1 MCYRETQK
9 KMQDEKPWLKKL
21 YENTGIYPDNYTDK
35 KFLEEMRKN
44 INIYN
49 VSFSESILGS
59 CRITQKLSACILFS
73 TIFSYLYN
81 EWTSAEFVFSMS
93 SLFTFSGYFL
103 FLLVDKRKETENENG
118 QCINSHP
125 NIEKLE
131 TKYCAKETS
140 SSSNTLNNDENYV
153 NHLFKLNIEK
163 KSRKLKKKDELIY
176 ADKNH
181 QTVYNRAS
189 KASFTFRVF
198 NDFKTVLIYIFFG
211 YLFSPILHTLTDT
224 VSTDTIFATT
234 IFMMIVHLIFSDYGI
249 SVAVVSNSLSINC
262 AIFGSICLASRL
274 STPFCAF
281 VLMTV
286 AIQVFVLSP
295 ILVKLIWDSNYAVLM
310 FCASILVSFYFLW
323 VVSKTL
329 FFFYL
334 IAVLFLNVYCP
345 YLFVKWQKYKDNIY
359 GPWDEAIVHDSDDV
373 EDLII

>member
-1 MCYRETQK
+1 MCYRTKMQK
-9 KMQDEKPWLKKL
+9 KIQDEKPWVKKL

-35 KFLEEMRKN
+35 KFLEEMRRN

-49 VSFSESILGS
+49 VSLGESILGS
-59 CRITQKLSACILFS
+59 CRLTQKLSACILFS

-81 EWTSAEFVFSMS
+81 EWTSPEFVFGMS

-103 FLLVDKRKETENENG
+103 FLLVDKRKIQKEKETLK
-118 QCINSHP
+118 
-125 NIEKLE
+125 NIEKSGMNE
-131 TKYCAKETS
+131 SEKTKSFSREAS
-140 SSSNTLNNDENYV
+140 NNDESYV

-163 KSRKLKKKDELIY
+163 KARKSRKNEDFTYIDRNN
-176 ADKNH
+176 A
-181 QTVYNRAS
+181 NR
-189 KASFTFRVF
+189 KLTKTSFTFRLF
-198 NDFKTVLIYIFFG
+198 HDLKTVLIYVFFG

-286 AIQVFVLSP
+286 AIQFFVLSP
-295 ILVKLIWDSNYAVLM
+295 ILIKLIWDSSYAVVM
-310 FCASILVSFYFLW
+310 FSASILVSFSFLW
-323 VVSKTL
+323 IVSKTL
-329 FFFYL
+329 FLFYF
-334 IAVLFLNVYCP
+334 ITVLFLNVYCP
-345 YLFVKWQKYKDNIY
+345 FLFVKWQMYKDNIY
-359 GPWDEAIVHDSDDV
+359 GPWDEAIVHDSDHV